1 MWREEESFE
10 ALMNTNR
17 DHLLVSGVPKMFRVC
32 PEKLTVRPAGT
43 DVRTEDIAPVTLCLI
58 RYLGTRASSVLRC
71 LTSSW
76 IRSASF
82 LLGSDILAGSPKQ

>member
-1 MWREEESFE
+1 
-10 ALMNTNR
+10 MNTNR
-17 DHLLVSGVPKMFRVC
+17 AYRLFSEMSKMSRAC

-43 DVRTEDIAPVTLCLI
+43 NVRTEDIAPVTLCLI
-58 RYLGTRASSVLRC
+58 SYLGTRASSDLRC